1 VEVYT
6 KNDDDKYYKWTSD
19 LNSESKTYTID
30 ELNYEN
36 VKRGTKLVIHIKD
49 DCLEYLDSL
58 VLKNIIKTYSNFN
71 EYLIELYEQEEKRF
85 LPANNQTPIWLRS
98 PNELCDE
105 DYLEFYKN
113 FELNSPPL
121 TWKHFK
127 VEGDISYNC
136 ILYIPSELPHG
147 AIENLSNIHNMKL
160 YVKRVFI
167 MDNNKDLLP
176 EWARFLFGIIDTDD
190 LQLNVSREILQ

>member
-1 VEVYT
+1 M
-6 KNDDDKYYKWTSD
+6 
-19 LNSESKTYTID
+19 
-30 ELNYEN
+30 
-36 VKRGTKLVIHIKD
+36 
-49 DCLEYLDSL
+49 EYLDSL

-71 EYLIELYEQEEKRF
+71 EYLIELYDQEEKRV
-85 LPANNQTPIWLRS
+85 LPANNRCPIWMRS
-98 PNELCDE
+98 PNELSDS
-105 DYLEFYKN
+105 DYIDFYKN
-113 FELNSPPL
+113 FELNSAPL

-136 ILYIPSELPHG
+136 IIYIPSELPPG

-167 MDNNKDLLP
+167 MDSNKELLP
-176 EWARFLFGIIDTDD
+176 EWCRFLFGVIDTDD